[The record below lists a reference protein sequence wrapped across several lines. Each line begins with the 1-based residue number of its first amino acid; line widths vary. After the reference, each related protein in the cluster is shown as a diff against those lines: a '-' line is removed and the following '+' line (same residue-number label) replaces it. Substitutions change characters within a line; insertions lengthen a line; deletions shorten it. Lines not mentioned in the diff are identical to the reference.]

1 MTTANPVAFNAIP
14 VSTPDAAGGQRLQVA
29 AFFRKRLYVGVVS
42 LTEGSD
48 TPGIARILRY
58 YPGAKRW
65 ETVCET
71 LVATPHWPGE
81 RQRKKFPL
89 ELGWR
94 AMTVIPTANGQTAL
108 CLSLLCPRNP
118 RLFYSQDG
126 DRFEMLP
133 AGNQQRP
140 FGGLHCFQGWTFGA
154 LAGAMSDG
162 TTEKSEGGGL
172 LYVSRD
178 PRTGTWAPANAPGF
192 GDPHN
197 QVIHGLQVCH
207 DRLYAAA
214 GNPFAGFQLWRT
226 QAQGDPPFHWEPVL
240 QQGAH
245 RHTLNSAVA
254 AMAVLR
260 DALYLGT
267 GVPPTERSPKAAAGC
282 EIIRILPTGRWELV
296 VGQPRFSPIGLQVPV
311 STRGPGFDDARH
323 TVLAALASS
332 GSALYAATLHRDAET
347 VSGFQLWQTADGES
361 WQPLTLSTDSA
372 VSYLPRALIAL
383 PKFLLAAGT
392 WRGSPDATLEPC
404 LWFGQF

>member
-1 MTTANPVAFNAIP
+1 
-14 VSTPDAAGGQRLQVA
+14 
-29 AFFRKRLYVGVVS
+29 
-42 LTEGSD
+42 
-48 TPGIARILRY
+48 
-58 YPGAKRW
+58 
-65 ETVCET
+65 
-71 LVATPHWPGE
+71 
-81 RQRKKFPL
+81 
-89 ELGWR
+89 
-94 AMTVIPTANGQTAL
+94 
-108 CLSLLCPRNP
+108 
-118 RLFYSQDG
+118 
-126 DRFEMLP
+126 MLP

-311 STRGPGFDDARH
+311 STRGPCLLYTSVTTDGFGNRYNYGFR
-323 TVLAALASS
+323 VLVSTEHGLFVGAANPFGPRVAVRD
-332 GSALYAATLHRDAET
+332 GSAWSYQDNPQGGLEIWLGRKHHR
-347 VSGFQLWQTADGES
+347 
-361 WQPLTLSTDSA
+361 
-372 VSYLPRALIAL
+372 
-383 PKFLLAAGT
+383 
-392 WRGSPDATLEPC
+392 
-404 LWFGQF
+404 